1 MEKLNDGTEKQLKE
15 AGVIADDEDEVVE
28 EDEEEGFGKYS
39 GSGFFICIET
49 HFVI

>member
-15 AGVIADDEDEVVE
+15 AEVIADDEDEVVE

-39 GSGFFICIET
+39 G
-49 HFVI
+49 